1 MTRCLWRAL
10 STPVRWGGWGGMSVG
25 LAVIVGVDVVSAWL
39 EPQLTPSTD
48 SLWE

>member
-10 STPVRWGGWGGMSVG
+10 STPVRWVGWGVMSVG
-25 LAVIVGVDVVSAWL
+25 LAVVVGVDVVSAWL
-39 EPQLTPSTD
+39 EPRMTASTD